1 MLQAGYPPRNCVKRG
16 VLPKLALEIEMLYSL
31 VLPIHSYLRWLIVL
45 VGAVAIVRFA
55 IGWLRAG
62 GFKGMDRGLAAA
74 FSGLIDLQALL
85 GIVLLVGL
93 GLSGEGFLRVRFEHG
108 GFMLA
113 AAILAHLPAR
123 WKKAPDAVRFRNA
136 LLCILGALLLI
147 YFGVARLPIGWSM

>member
-1 MLQAGYPPRNCVKRG
+1 
-16 VLPKLALEIEMLYSL
+16 MLYTL
-31 VLPIHSYLRWLIVL
+31 VLPTHSFIRWLVVL
-45 VGAVAIVRFA
+45 VGVLAAIKFA
-55 IGWLRAG
+55 LGWLRGG

-85 GIVLLVGL
+85 GVILLVGL

-123 WKKAPDAVRFRNA
+123 WKNAADAVRFRNA
-136 LLCILGALLLI
+136 LFCVLGALLLI
-147 YFGVARLPIGWSM
+147 YFGVALLPVGWSM